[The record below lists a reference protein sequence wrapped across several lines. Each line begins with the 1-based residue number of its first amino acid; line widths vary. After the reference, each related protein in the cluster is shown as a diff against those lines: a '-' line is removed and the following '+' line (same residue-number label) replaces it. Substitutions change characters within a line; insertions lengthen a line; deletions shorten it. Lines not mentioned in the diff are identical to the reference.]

1 MNLVP
6 VKLLKDASVRRNLL
20 RVIGENSTI
29 DNTDFL
35 ESRIKKEKRAREL
48 MAIEDASEIA
58 KSYLHAPGIF
68 EKIGEDI
75 IRETGVNFTFTCS
88 KPKKAKTPLEYVMM
102 EWKANTGNFGHYGM
116 ARVDH
121 AKKRALVFDSMT
133 TEGSTFE
140 TNLKT
145 KYGNGY
151 KVKTS
156 SKLGKPPQ
164 PTGGDIAYDVNN
176 FRERYKKYLKPFS
189 NNDIE
194 EMFLVS
200 QYDELSQHHF
210 CYVESFISM
219 MVDLGL
225 APRRSSDP
233 RERLTYVKRVVW
245 ALIHKYVPMSNRNT
259 LKWKY
264 FVTNF
269 PYILKT
275 RKKNNEKLAM
285 RGNEFQVVP
294 KDGVKYNVTKTNLPR
309 NINSTWS
316 LEKIMKW
323 A

>member
-1 MNLVP
+1 
-6 VKLLKDASVRRNLL
+6 
-20 RVIGENSTI
+20 
-29 DNTDFL
+29 
-35 ESRIKKEKRAREL
+35 
-48 MAIEDASEIA
+48 
-58 KSYLHAPGIF
+58 
-68 EKIGEDI
+68 
-75 IRETGVNFTFTCS
+75 
-88 KPKKAKTPLEYVMM
+88 
-102 EWKANTGNFGHYGM
+102 
-116 ARVDH
+116 
-121 AKKRALVFDSMT
+121 MT